1 MILQALRNSCQLQP
15 QWPSIFVEIGGW
27 RPLSLSAQHSTI
39 EILKFS
45 FVPSICLFLPCRRV
59 IIFDEQLNSNEFLH
73 TFIPVHDL
81 STHVPKRLLPSRS
94 SRCRLSLEVNSTI
107 GDVNQKKKS
116 ICHRCSLSLLAPF
129 RTEKCWGFLVGRTT
143 GCEKVIE
150 VMIFQVN

>member
-107 GDVNQKKKS
+107 GDVNQKNPSAIVVHSVYWLHFGRRNAGVFLWAERLAVRKS
-116 ICHRCSLSLLAPF
+116 SRS
-129 RTEKCWGFLVGRTT
+129 
-143 GCEKVIE
+143 
-150 VMIFQVN
+150 